1 MAGSIDDETKFIIV
15 NSNHTVGR
23 QNFTIAHELYHLFY
37 DHTFKHI
44 VCDRG
49 DGKKNRVESSYK
61 CSRSALL
68 HRLRDLKLIDQ
79 TKSEQLKENVIPE
92 VTLLGFD
99 PSLYQKGNSGK
110 IIGDYRILVKK
121 LYDDEYISESSFL
134 NFLRDIGVE
143 DSDIYANL

>member
-79 TKSEQLKENVIPE
+79 TKSEQLKEG
-92 VTLLGFD
+92 TLGK
-99 PSLYQKGNSGK
+99 SLE
-110 IIGDYRILVKK
+110 II
-121 LYDDEYISESSFL
+121 ES
-134 NFLRDIGVE
+134 
-143 DSDIYANL
+143 